1 MQKTLSHLR
10 RSAQVFA
17 VSLLLAAPAAAGPA
31 DAAQLAE
38 TVAKTESRLNARVGV
53 VLYDTGSGW
62 SWTNRADERF
72 LMNSTIKTPICGAI
86 LSAAD
91 AGTLTLD
98 EELPVLQSDI
108 VSYAPVT
115 EKKVGQT
122 MPLSELCLATIDMSD
137 NTAAN
142 LLINRLGGTEAVT
155 EFFRST
161 GDTVSRLDRLEPD
174 LNTFKS
180 GDPRD
185 TTSPAAMAATL
196 EKLLLGDVLSPQSR
210 NQLIEWMSH
219 GGVTGALL
227 RKTAPEGWHI
237 ADKSG
242 SGDQTRNIIAM
253 ITPPDRAPWIAVIF
267 VSDVKADFATRNG
280 ALQDISAAVIDV
292 IKAH

>member
-1 MQKTLSHLR
+1 MQKTLSRLR

-17 VSLLLAAPAAAGPA
+17 FSLLLAAPAAAGPS
-31 DAAQLAE
+31 DAQLAE
-38 TVAKTESRLNARVGV
+38 TVAKIESRLNARVGV
-53 VLYDTGSGW
+53 VLHDSGSGW

-72 LMNSTIKTPICGAI
+72 LMNSTFKAPLCGAI
-86 LSAAD
+86 LAAAD
-91 AGTLTLD
+91 AGTLSLD
-98 EELPVLQSDI
+98 EELPILRADI
-108 VSYAPVT
+108 LSYAPVT
-115 EKKVGQT
+115 EKKVGQS
-122 MPLSELCLATIDMSD
+122 MSLSELCLATIDMSD

-155 EFFRST
+155 EFFRQN

-174 LNTFKS
+174 MNTFKA

-185 TTSPAAMAATL
+185 TTSPAAMSAAL

-242 SGDQTRNIIAM
+242 SGDRTRNIIAM

-267 VSDVKADFATRNG
+267 VSDVKADFATRNA
-280 ALQDISAAVIDV
+280 ALQEISAAVIGV
-292 IKAH
+292 IKAD